1 MARGMLQGGMAPTHG
16 SAPRNAKAPR
26 GIGPVWLR
34 SRPGADGARR
44 FVLPLAF
51 RLWLLRDGG
60 AFILSLSGEDP
71 PRARNDGTG
80 IAMLDGAGQVL
91 ARSTLASP
99 EEAVFLPRGTAALSL
114 AAGGPAR
121 LGLYPRSKLGL
132 KLHAVLAGAFPGV
145 PPLRRWKEA
154 GAAARDLRG
163 VHAALMENS
172 PARAA
177 ERAAAYR
184 AYRARFVE
192 DFTPVP
198 APHPDL
204 ELNFFGEVPADP
216 PQAAARLA
224 ALRAQTDPNWTW
236 RAALPPNASSAL
248 LDWARAESGRD
259 ARFHPQEIPMEAAAM
274 WGSVESGLVSGLPP
288 TGLPARDAVAMI
300 RDAFAHHAD
309 CALVYTDEE
318 RLDAHGQPCCG
329 VFKPAFN
336 RHLLQAGDYMGHLA
350 AARAQAVRAVGGP
363 QMRHGPATRY
373 HLLLKLAETLPSS
386 AIRHIPRIAFSA
398 PEDALAKDPH
408 PAARALEEVLETP
421 VTIDADGRLHPR
433 LPLPDD
439 LPLVSFVVPTRD
451 RADLMG
457 MALRSLIGET
467 DYRNFEIVIVDNG
480 SMEPATFALFDEIKA
495 AWPDTVV
502 VRDDGPFNY
511 PRICNAGVAA
521 ARGSLIC
528 LLNNDI
534 EVVDGRWLDEMVA
547 LASSPRTGIVGAK
560 LLFPDRT
567 VQHAGVIVGLFR
579 YAAHWFSHADRD
591 LPGPLGRLI
600 SRSNVSAVTGAC
612 LMIRRDCWDAIG
624 PLDAERFAEDC
635 NDIDLCLRARRAGH
649 EVVFTPFACL
659 VHHESASRGRRRS
672 REHRN
677 RLKAQRR
684 RMEDLW
690 GTRTLVD
697 PHYNPNLSRVSLHA
711 ALAQAPEGPR
721 EPRTDGI

>member
-1 MARGMLQGGMAPTHG
+1 MLQGPMVRTRE
-16 SAPRNAKAPR
+16 SAPAQAPH
-26 GIGPVWLR
+26 GIGPVRLA
-34 SRPGADGARR
+34 SRPAADGARR
-44 FVLPLAF
+44 FALPLAF
-51 RLWLLRDGG
+51 RLWLARAGG
-60 AFILSLSGEDP
+60 AYVLDLPAAAEG
-71 PRARNDGTG
+71 DGL
-80 IAMLDGAGQVL
+80 ALRLLDGAGRVL
-91 ARSTLASP
+91 GEARMSAPL
-99 EEAVFLPRGTAALSL
+99 EAVFLPRGTAEISVALE
-114 AAGGPAR
+114 AGAP
-121 LGLYPRSKLGL
+121 LGIYPRSKLGL
-132 KLHAVLAGAFPGV
+132 KLHAVLAGAFPGT

-163 VHAALMENS
+163 IHAALMENS
-172 PARAA
+172 PARRA

-192 DFTPVP
+192 DFEHVLLERQDLPLCFAGPLPPGP
-198 APHPDL
+198 AEATL
-204 ELNFFGEVPADP
+204 
-216 PQAAARLA
+216 RLD
-224 ALRAQTDPNWTW
+224 ALRAQSDPHWTW
-236 RAALPPNASSAL
+236 HAALPADAPPDLAR
-248 LDWARAESGRD
+248 WA
-259 ARFHPQEIPMEAAAM
+259 HAAA
-274 WGSVESGLVSGLPP
+274 GSEPRLRLVETQADDAEALHVVVAGIARGLVCL
-288 TGLPARDAVAMI
+288 LPASGQPTRDAVAML
-300 RDAFAHHAD
+300 RDAFARSPD
-309 CALVYTDEE
+309 CRLAYTDEE
-318 RLDAHGQPCCG
+318 VLDAEGRPEAG

-336 RHLLQAGDYMGHLA
+336 RHLLQAQDYVGHLV
-350 AARAQAVRAVGGP
+350 AARADAVQAVGGIDP
-363 QMRHGPATRY
+363 RHGPAARY
-373 HLLLKLAETLPSS
+373 HLLLRLAESLPAS
-386 AIRHIPRIAFSA
+386 AIRHIPRIAFGGPAA
-398 PEDALAKDPH
+398 PVADPH
-408 PAARALEEVLETP
+408 PAARALEDALGAS
-421 VTIDADGRLHPR
+421 VTILADGRLRPR
-433 LPLPDD
+433 LPMPDP

-480 SMEPATFALFDEIKA
+480 SVEPATFALFEEIKA

-547 LASSPRTGIVGAK
+547 LASLPRTGIVGAK

-567 VQHAGVIVGLFR
+567 IQHAGVIVGLFR

-591 LPGPLGRLI
+591 LPGPFGRLVT
-600 SRSNVSAVTGAC
+600 RANVSAVTGAC
-612 LMIRRDCWDAIG
+612 LMIRRDVWEATG

-635 NDIDLCLRARRAGH
+635 NDIDLCLRARRAGF
-649 EVVFTPFACL
+649 EVVFTAFACL
-659 VHHESASRGRRRS
+659 IHHESASRGRRRT

-711 ALAQAPEGPR
+711 ALAEAPEGPR
-721 EPRTDGI
+721 DPRTDGI